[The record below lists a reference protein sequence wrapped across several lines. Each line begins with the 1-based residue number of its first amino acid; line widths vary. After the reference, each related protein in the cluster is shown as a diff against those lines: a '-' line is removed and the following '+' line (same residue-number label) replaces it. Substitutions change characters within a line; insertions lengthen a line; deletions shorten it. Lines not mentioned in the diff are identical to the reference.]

1 MMPTLPPKGQTPGN
15 SAAAKDPNGPG
26 RPGTGR
32 ATWHR
37 WANAPTLV
45 WLLAI
50 AVLSGIHR
58 GIPASGWLLTHLAL
72 LGAATNA
79 IMVYSWHFAE
89 ALLRLPVPSRR
100 ALAARLVLLNVGA
113 AAAMGGV
120 VGQAWL
126 AAVAGAA
133 AVGAAAGWHGI
144 ALLLRVRRA
153 LPSRFASTLRYY
165 LAACALLPFGAAAGA
180 LLALPGM
187 DDAGDLHPR
196 LLLAH
201 ESVNVLGWVGLSVLG
216 TLVTLFPTM
225 LRTRADDA
233 AEPTSRRALW
243 ALLAGVG
250 LAAVGALAGLRPLAA
265 VGVLVYLGGVVVSA
279 VPLARAVR
287 SKPPVTFAPLSA
299 LASLLWL
306 IGALGRLAWLCA
318 TAPDWDSLHMALA
331 DLTPALAAGFAAQV
345 LLGALSYLLPVVFG
359 GGPSVV
365 RRRTDMLD
373 AAAWFRV
380 VLANGALALYLLP
393 VPSTV
398 RVAAAVA
405 GLVALAAFIWLA
417 ARAWFSR
424 PRPEDQ
430 PRHPAGSGPIAVG
443 ASVRSRL
450 GSGAVGLAVLLAA
463 VVSGVAADPSVLPVA
478 GGGSPVAAT
487 AAGAVGAKGGSG
499 VVPTG
504 HTTTVEVAMSGMRF
518 VPDTV
523 TVPAGDRLVIELA
536 NKDQTP
542 HDLVLATGQDSGRIY
557 PGKDGQLDAGVMG
570 ASVDGWCSV
579 VGHKQMGMV
588 FRVNVSGAQSSA
600 GPSTPQAGAM
610 DMPGMQH
617 AAPASPGATDSSAP
631 SAAAPHTPYPA
642 DLPPV
647 PASTTHKVTLTVR
660 DTVTEVAPGV
670 EQTLWTYNG
679 TAPGPVLHGRVGD
692 TFEVTLINDASAG
705 HSIDFHAGALAPD
718 GPMRTIDPGQQ
729 LTYTFTATQPGIW
742 MYHCSTMPMSLH
754 IANGMFGAVVI
765 DPPDAPPVDHEFV
778 LVQSE
783 QYHGAAANGVP
794 GIAGLDAVSA
804 KIAAGT
810 PDAVVFNGY
819 PNQYDAAPL
828 AVRAGE
834 RVRVWVLDAGPGRAT
849 SFHVVGAQFSA
860 VWAEGAY
867 RLAPGAGGAQT
878 GGSQAMD
885 LAPAQGGFVDLTF
898 PAAGHYPFVSH
909 YMVDAE
915 RGAHGVF
922 DVAAAK

>member
-1 MMPTLPPKGQTPGN
+1 MTPRIGPSPSLPSLRPGPGRPAAGGT
-15 SAAAKDPNGPG
+15 SAGGPG

-32 ATWHR
+32 AAWHR
-37 WANAPTLV
+37 WANAPTLA
-45 WLLAI
+45 WLAAI
-50 AVLSGIHR
+50 AVLAGIHR

-79 IMVYSWHFAE
+79 ILVYSWHFAE
-89 ALLRLPVPSRR
+89 ALLRLPVPSRKS
-100 ALAARLVLLNVGA
+100 LAARIVLLNAGA
-113 AAAMGGV
+113 AAAMAGV
-120 VGQAWL
+120 VTAVWP
-126 AAVAGAA
+126 AAVIGAA
-133 AVGAAAGWHGI
+133 AVGVAAGWQGI
-144 ALLLRVRRA
+144 ALLLRLRRA

-180 LLALPGM
+180 LLALPGA
-187 DDAGDLHPR
+187 DDGGDLHPR

-201 ESVNVLGWVGLSVLG
+201 ESINVLGWVGLSVLG
-216 TLVTLFPTM
+216 TLVTLLPTM
-225 LRTRADDA
+225 LRTRAHET
-233 AEPTSRRALW
+233 AEPTARRALW
-243 ALLAGVG
+243 ILLAGV
-250 LAAVGALAGLRPLAA
+250 AAAAGGALAGNRLVVAA
-265 VGVLVYLGGVVVSA
+265 GALVYLGGVLVSA
-279 VPLARAVR
+279 VPLALAVR
-287 SKPPVTFAPLSA
+287 SRPPVAFAPLSA
-299 LASLLWL
+299 VASLLWL
-306 IGALGRLAWLCA
+306 TGALVRLVWLCA
-318 TAPDWDSLHMALA
+318 TAPDWEALHLALG
-331 DLTPALAAGFAAQV
+331 DLTPTLAAGFAAQV
-345 LLGALSYLLPVVFG
+345 LLGALSYLLPVVLG

-373 AAAWFRV
+373 AGAWFRV
-380 VLANGALALYLLP
+380 VLANGALALYMLP

-405 GLVALAAFIWLA
+405 GLLALIAFVWLA
-417 ARAWFSR
+417 ARAVLSR

-430 PRHPAGSGPIAVG
+430 EKHPAGSGPIAVG

-463 VVSGVAADPSVLPVA
+463 VLSGVAADPSVLPTA
-478 GGGSPVAAT
+478 AGGSPATGAAAT
-487 AAGAVGAKGGSG
+487 AGGTG
-499 VVPTG
+499 VVPSG

-518 VPDTV
+518 VPDAV
-523 TVPAGDRLVIELA
+523 AVPAGDRLVIKLT

-557 PGKDGQLDAGVMG
+557 PGQGGQLDAGVMTG
-570 ASVDGWCSV
+570 SANGWCSV

-588 FRVNVSGAQSSA
+588 FRVNVTGSQPAAAPAA
-600 GPSTPQAGAM
+600 GM

-617 AAPASPGATDSSAP
+617 TAASASP
-631 SAAAPHTPYPA
+631 SAASPPSPHAPYPA
-642 DLPPV
+642 ALPAAEAGTV
-647 PASTTHKVTLTVR
+647 HKVTLTVR

-692 TFEVTLINDASAG
+692 RFEVTLVNNASAG

-718 GPMRTIDPGQQ
+718 GPMRTIDPGQS
-729 LTYTFTATQPGIW
+729 LIYAFTANQPGIW

-765 DPPDAPPVDHEFV
+765 DPRDEPPVDHEFV

-783 QYHGAAANGVP
+783 QYRGAAANGIP
-794 GIAGLDAVSA
+794 GIADPDAVSA
-804 KIAAGT
+804 KITAAT

-819 PNQYDAAPL
+819 PSQYDAAPL
-828 AVRAGE
+828 AVRVGE
-834 RVRVWVLDAGPGRAT
+834 RVRVWVLDAGPSHAT

-860 VWAEGAY
+860 AWAEGAY
-867 RLAPGAGGAQT
+867 RLAPAAGAAQAGA
-878 GGSQAMD
+878 SQALD

-898 PAAGHYPFVSH
+898 HEAGHYPFVSH

-922 DVAAAK
+922 DVAAAR

>member
-1 MMPTLPPKGQTPGN
+1 MMPSLPPKGPKPGG
-15 SAAAKDPNGPG
+15 SGLSIGSGPAG

-50 AVLSGIHR
+50 ALLAGVHR
-58 GIPASGWLLTHLAL
+58 GIPASEWLLTHLAL

-79 IMVYSWHFAE
+79 IIVYSWHFAE

-100 ALAARLVLLNVGA
+100 AVAVRIVLLNAGA
-113 AAAMGGV
+113 AAAMAGV
-120 VGQAWL
+120 VSGYWPAS
-126 AAVAGAA
+126 VSGAA
-133 AVGAAAGWHGI
+133 AVGLAAGWHGI
-144 ALLLRVRRA
+144 ALLVRVRRA

-165 LAACALLPFGAAAGA
+165 LAASALLPFGAAAGA
-180 LLALPGM
+180 LLALPGIEA
-187 DDAGDLHPR
+187 DGDLHAR

-216 TLVTLFPTM
+216 TLVTLLPTM

-233 AEPTSRRALW
+233 AEPTARRALW
-243 ALLAGVG
+243 FLLAGVLG
-250 LAAVGALAGLRPLAA
+250 AAGGALAGERLVVAA
-265 VGVLVYLGGVVVSA
+265 GILTYLIGVLVSA
-279 VPLARAVR
+279 VPLAHAVR
-287 SKPPVTFAPLSA
+287 SKPPVAFAPLSA
-299 LASLLWL
+299 VASLLWL
-306 IGALGRLAWLCA
+306 IGALARLLWIIA
-318 TAPDWDSLHMALA
+318 TAPGWDALHMALG

-365 RRRTDMLD
+365 RRRTEMLD
-373 AAAWFRV
+373 AGAWLRV

-393 VPSTV
+393 VPSAV

-405 GLVALAAFIWLA
+405 GLLALIAFVWLA
-417 ARAWFSR
+417 LRAFLSR

-430 PRHPAGSGPIAVG
+430 ERHPAGSGPIAVG

-450 GSGAVGLAVLLAA
+450 GSGAVGLAVLLTA
-463 VVSGVAADPSVLPVA
+463 VVAGVAADPSVIPA
-478 GGGSPVAAT
+478 AAGGSPVAA
-487 AAGAVGAKGGSG
+487 AAGAAGARGGSG

-504 HTTTVEVAMSGMRF
+504 HTTTVDVAMSGMRF

-523 TVPAGDRLVIELA
+523 TVPAGDRLVITLA
-536 NKDQTP
+536 NKDQTS

-557 PGKDGQLDAGVMG
+557 PGQGGQLDAGVMG

-579 VGHKQMGMV
+579 VGHKQMGMM
-588 FRVNVSGAQSSA
+588 FRVNVTGSQGATA
-600 GPSTPQAGAM
+600 PSTPQAGGAM
-610 DMPGMQH
+610 DMPGMQQ
-617 AAPASPGATDSSAP
+617 AASASPGAPAHAS
-631 SAAAPHTPYPA
+631 AAPHTTYPA
-642 DLPPV
+642 DLPAV
-647 PASTTHKVTLTVR
+647 PAGTTHKVTLTVR

-670 EQTLWTYNG
+670 TQTLWTYNG
-679 TAPGPVLHGRVGD
+679 TAPGPVLHGHVGD
-692 TFEVTLINDASAG
+692 TFEVTLVNDATTG
-705 HSIDFHAGALAPD
+705 HSIDFHAGTLAPD
-718 GPMRTIDPGQQ
+718 GPMRTVDPGQQ
-729 LTYTFTATQPGIW
+729 LTYTFKATQPGIW
-742 MYHCSTMPMSLH
+742 MYHCSTVPMSLH

-765 DPPDAPPVDHEFV
+765 DPPDAPAADHEFV

-783 QYHGAAANGVP
+783 QYRGAQGA
-794 GIAGLDAVSA
+794 IADLDAVSA
-804 KIAAGT
+804 KITAGT

-834 RVRVWVLDAGPGRAT
+834 RVRVWVLDAGLNRAT

-867 RLAPGAGGAQT
+867 RLAPGANGAQS
-878 GGSQAMD
+878 GASQAMD

-898 PAAGHYPFVSH
+898 PEAGNYPFVSH

-922 DVAAAK
+922 AVAAAR

>member
-1 MMPTLPPKGQTPGN
+1 MM
-15 SAAAKDPNGPG
+15 AAVPPNGAHPVSGPDRG
-26 RPGTGR
+26 RLGTGR
-32 ATWHR
+32 AAWHR

-50 AVLSGIHR
+50 AALSGVHR
-58 GIPASGWLLTHLAL
+58 GVPASGWLLTHLAL

-100 ALAARLVLLNVGA
+100 ALAARLALLNAGA
-113 AAAMGGV
+113 AAAMAGVAGGV
-120 VGQAWL
+120 WPVVVG
-126 AAVAGAA
+126 GAA
-133 AVGAAAGWHGI
+133 AVGTAAAWHGI
-144 ALLLRVRRA
+144 ALLRRVRCA

-180 LLALPGM
+180 LLALPGL
-187 DDAGDLHPR
+187 DRAGDLHPR

-201 ESVNVLGWVGLSVLG
+201 ESVNVLGWLGLSVLG
-216 TLVTLFPTM
+216 TLVTLLPTM
-225 LRTRADDA
+225 LRTRADGS

-243 ALLAGVG
+243 ALVAGVG
-250 LAAVGALAGLRPLAA
+250 LVAGGALAGVRALAA
-265 VGVLVYLGGVVVSA
+265 VGVLVYLTGVAVSA

-287 SKPPVTFAPLSA
+287 RKPPVAFAPLSA

-306 IGALGRLAWLCA
+306 VGALVRLAWLCA
-318 TAPDWDSLHMALA
+318 IAPDWESLHMALG

-365 RRRTDMLD
+365 RRRTDLLD
-373 AAAWFRV
+373 GAAWFRV

-393 VPSTV
+393 VPSRV

-405 GLVALAAFIWLA
+405 GLVALAAFLWLA
-417 ARAWFSR
+417 GRAWFSR
-424 PRPEDQ
+424 PRSEDR
-430 PRHPAGSGPIAVG
+430 PRYPAGSGPISVG

-450 GSGAVGLAVLLAA
+450 GSGAVGLAVLLA
-463 VVSGVAADPSVLPVA
+463 VVVAGVAADPSVLPAA
-478 GGGSPVAAT
+478 GGGSPVAAA
-487 AAGAVGAKGGSG
+487 AAGAAGAGGGGG

-523 TVPAGDRLVIELA
+523 TVPAGDRLVITLA

-542 HDLVLATGQDSGRIY
+542 HDLVLATGKDSGRIY
-557 PGKDGQLDAGVMG
+557 PGQGGQLDAGVMD
-570 ASVDGWCSV
+570 APVDGWCSV
-579 VGHKQMGMV
+579 VGHRQMGMV
-588 FRVNVSGAQSSA
+588 FRVNVTGAQAS
-600 GPSTPQAGAM
+600 GVPQAGAM
-610 DMPGMQH
+610 DMPGMQP
-617 AAPASPGATDSSAP
+617 PASAPPGA
-631 SAAAPHTPYPA
+631 AAAPHTPYPA
-642 DLPPV
+642 GLPSV
-647 PASTTHKVTLTVR
+647 PAGTTHEMTLTVR

-670 EQTLWTYNG
+670 AQTLWTYNG
-679 TAPGPVLHGRVGD
+679 TAPGPVLRGRVGD
-692 TFEVTLINDASAG
+692 TFVVTLVNDASAG

-729 LTYTFTATQPGIW
+729 LTYTFRANQPGIW
-742 MYHCSTMPMSLH
+742 MYHCSAMPMSLH

-765 DPPDAPPVDHEFV
+765 DPPDAPAVDQEFV

-783 QYHGAAANGVP
+783 QYRGAAGHGAP
-794 GIAGLDAVSA
+794 GIADSA
-804 KIAAGT
+804 KITAGT

-834 RVRVWVLDAGPGRAT
+834 RVRVWVLDAGPDRAT
-849 SFHVVGAQFSA
+849 SFHVVGAQFST

-867 RLAPGAGGAQT
+867 RLAPGPDGAQT
-878 GGSQAMD
+878 GASQALD
-885 LAPAQGGFVDLTF
+885 LAPAQGGFVDLAF
-898 PAAGHYPFVSH
+898 PEAGHYPFVSH

-922 DVAAAK
+922 DVAAAQ

>member
-1 MMPTLPPKGQTPGN
+1 MPSLPPKGLKPASG
-15 SAAAKDPNGPG
+15 SGPAG

-32 ATWHR
+32 AWWHR
-37 WANAPTLV
+37 WANAPTLA

-50 AVLSGIHR
+50 AVLAGIHR
-58 GIPASGWLLTHLAL
+58 GIPASGWLLTHLAF

-79 IMVYSWHFAE
+79 IVVYSWHFAE

-100 ALAARLVLLNVGA
+100 AVAVRIVLLNAGA
-113 AAAMGGV
+113 TAAMAGV
-120 VGQAWL
+120 VSGFWPAS
-126 AAVAGAA
+126 VTGAA
-133 AVGAAAGWHGI
+133 AVGLAAGWHGV
-144 ALLLRVRRA
+144 ALLVRVRRA

-180 LLALPGM
+180 VLALPGA
-187 DDAGDLHPR
+187 DDGELHAR

-216 TLVTLFPTM
+216 TLVTLLPTM

-233 AEPTSRRALW
+233 AEPTARRALW
-243 ALLAGVG
+243 FLLAGVLG
-250 LAAVGALAGLRPLAA
+250 AAAGALAGQRLVVAAGLLAYLI
-265 VGVLVYLGGVVVSA
+265 GVLVSA

-287 SKPPVTFAPLSA
+287 SKPPVAFAPLSA
-299 LASLLWL
+299 VASLLWL
-306 IGALGRLAWLCA
+306 IGALSWLLWITA
-318 TAPDWDSLHMALA
+318 AAPDWDALHLALA

-365 RRRTDMLD
+365 RRRTEMLD
-373 AAAWFRV
+373 AGAWLRV

-393 VPSTV
+393 VPSAV

-405 GLVALAAFIWLA
+405 GLLALIAFVWLA
-417 ARAWFSR
+417 LRAFLTR
-424 PRPEDQ
+424 PRAEDQ
-430 PRHPAGSGPIAVG
+430 ERHPAGSGPIAVG
-443 ASVRSRL
+443 ATVRSRL

-463 VVSGVAADPSVLPVA
+463 VVAGVAADPSVIPA
-478 GGGSPVAAT
+478 AAGGSPAA
-487 AAGAVGAKGGSG
+487 AAGAVGAKGGGG

-504 HTTTVEVAMSGMRF
+504 HTTTVEVVMSGMRF
-518 VPDTV
+518 VPDNV
-523 TVPAGDRLVIELA
+523 SVPVGDRLVISLT

-542 HDLVLATGQDSGRIY
+542 HDLVLATGQDSSRVY
-557 PGKDGQLDAGVMG
+557 PGQNGRLDAGVMG

-588 FRVNVSGAQSSA
+588 FRVNVTGAQGGA
-600 GPSTPQAGAM
+600 APSTPQAM

-617 AAPASPGATDSSAP
+617 AATASPGAPANAST
-631 SAAAPHTPYPA
+631 APHTPYPA
-642 DLPPV
+642 DLPAV
-647 PASTTHKVTLTVR
+647 PAGTTHKVTLTVR
-660 DTVTEVAPGV
+660 DTVAEVAPGV
-670 EQTLWTYNG
+670 TQTLWTYNG

-692 TFEVTLINDASAG
+692 TFEVTLVNDASTG
-705 HSIDFHAGALAPD
+705 HSIDFHAGTIAPD

-729 LTYTFTATQPGIW
+729 LTYTFTAAQPGIW

-783 QYHGAAANGVP
+783 QYRGAAASGVP

-804 KIAAGT
+804 KITAGT

-828 AVRAGE
+828 AVRAGD
-834 RVRVWVLDAGPGRAT
+834 RVRVWVLDAGPDRAT
-849 SFHVVGAQFSA
+849 SFHVVGAQFGA
-860 VWAEGAY
+860 VWSEGAY
-867 RLAPGAGGAQT
+867 RLALGAGGAQS
-878 GGSQAMD
+878 GASQAMD

-898 PAAGHYPFVSH
+898 PEAGNYPFVSH

-922 DVAAAK
+922 AVAAAR

>member
-1 MMPTLPPKGQTPGN
+1 MIPTVPPRGA
-15 SAAAKDPNGPG
+15 SAAPVPG

-58 GIPASGWLLTHLAL
+58 GVPAAGWLLTHLAL

-100 ALAARLVLLNVGA
+100 ALAARLALLNLGA
-113 AAAMGGV
+113 AVAMAGV
-120 VGQAWL
+120 VGQMWPAT
-126 AAVAGAA
+126 VAGAA

-165 LAACALLPFGAAAGA
+165 LAACALLPLGAAAGA
-180 LLALPGM
+180 LLALPGLE
-187 DDAGDLHPR
+187 DAGDLHPR

-250 LAAVGALAGLRPLAA
+250 LAAVGALVGVRPLAA
-265 VGVLVYLGGVVVSA
+265 AGVLLYLSGVVVSA
-279 VPLARAVR
+279 IPLARAVR
-287 SKPPVTFAPLSA
+287 SKPPVAFAPLSA

-306 IGALGRLAWLCA
+306 AGALVRLAWLCA
-318 TAPDWDSLHMALA
+318 TAPDWESLHAALA
-331 DLTPALAAGFAAQV
+331 DLTPALAVGFAAQV

-359 GGPSVV
+359 GGPAVV

-373 AAAWFRV
+373 GAAWFRV

-405 GLVALAAFIWLA
+405 GLAALAAFLWLA
-417 ARAWFSR
+417 GRAWFSR

-430 PRHPAGSGPIAVG
+430 PRYPAGSGPIAVG

-450 GSGAVGLAVLLAA
+450 GSGAVGLAVLLTA
-463 VVSGVAADPSVLPVA
+463 VVSGVAADPSVLPAA
-478 GGGSPVAAT
+478 GGGSPVAAE
-487 AAGAVGAKGGSG
+487 AAGAAGADGGTG

-504 HTTTVEVAMSGMRF
+504 HTTTVDVAMSGMRF

-523 TVPAGDRLVIELA
+523 AVPAGDRLIIRLS

-542 HDLVLATGQDSGRIY
+542 HDLVLATGQDSGRVY
-557 PGKDGQLDAGVMG
+557 PGQGGQLDAGVMA

-588 FRVNVSGAQSSA
+588 FRVNVTGTA
-600 GPSTPQAGAM
+600 GPGAPQAGTM

-617 AAPASPGATDSSAP
+617 AAASSAAAAPASPGASAG
-631 SAAAPHTPYPA
+631 AHTPYPA

-647 PASTTHKVTLTVR
+647 PEGTTHKVTLTVR

-692 TFEVTLINDASAG
+692 TFEVTLVNDASAG
-705 HSIDFHAGALAPD
+705 HSIDFHAGSLAPD

-729 LTYTFTATQPGIW
+729 LTYTFRATQPGIW

-783 QYHGAAANGVP
+783 QYRGAAAADGAP
-794 GIAGLDAVSA
+794 GIADSA
-804 KIAAGT
+804 KIAAGA

-834 RVRVWVLDAGPGRAT
+834 RVRVWVLDAGPDRAT

-867 RLAPGAGGAQT
+867 RLAPGADGGQA
-878 GGSQAMD
+878 GASQAMD

-898 PAAGHYPFVSH
+898 PQAGHYPFVSH

-922 DVAAAK
+922 EAGAAK

>member
-1 MMPTLPPKGQTPGN
+1 MPQIGSAPSKPG
-15 SAAAKDPNGPG
+15 PRPGTG

-32 ATWHR
+32 AVWHR
-37 WANAPTLV
+37 WANAPTLL
-45 WLLAI
+45 WLAVI
-50 AVLSGIHR
+50 AVLAGIHR

-79 IMVYSWHFAE
+79 ILVYSWHFAE

-100 ALAARLVLLNVGA
+100 ALAARIVLLNTGA
-113 AAAMGGV
+113 ASAMAGV
-120 VGQAWL
+120 VFSVWP

-133 AVGAAAGWHGI
+133 AVGGAAAWHGG
-144 ALLLRVRRA
+144 ALLLRLRRA

-180 LLALPGM
+180 LLALPGT
-187 DDAGDLHPR
+187 DDGGDLHAR

-201 ESVNVLGWVGLSVLG
+201 ESINVLGWVGLSVLG
-216 TLVTLFPTM
+216 TLVTLLPTM
-225 LRTRADDA
+225 LRTRADDS

-243 ALLAGVG
+243 VLLAGV
-250 LAAVGALAGLRPLAA
+250 AAAALGALAGNRLVAA
-265 VGVLVYLGGVVVSA
+265 AGVLAFLSGVLVSA

-287 SKPPVTFAPLSA
+287 SRPPVAFAPLSA
-299 LASLLWL
+299 VASLLWL
-306 IGALGRLAWLCA
+306 VGSLARLAWICV
-318 TAPDWDSLHMALA
+318 TAPGWDALHMSLA

-345 LLGALSYLLPVVFG
+345 LLGALSYLLPVVLG

-365 RRRTDMLD
+365 RRRTDILD
-373 AAAWFRV
+373 GGAWLRV

-398 RVAAAVA
+398 RVAAAVV
-405 GLVALAAFIWLA
+405 GLLVLIAFVWLA
-417 ARAWFSR
+417 GRAVLSR

-430 PRHPAGSGPIAVG
+430 EKHPAGSGPIAVG

-463 VVSGVAADPSVLPVA
+463 VVSGVAADPSVLPA
-478 GGGSPVAAT
+478 AAGGSPIAAT
-487 AAGAVGAKGGSG
+487 AGAAGARG
-499 VVPTG
+499 VVATG
-504 HTTTVEVAMSGMRF
+504 HTTTVEVTMSGMRF

-523 TVPAGDRLVIELA
+523 TVPAGDRLVVKLS

-542 HDLVLATGQDSGRIY
+542 HDLVLATGQDSGRVY
-557 PGKDGQLDAGVMG
+557 PGQGGELDAGVMG

-588 FRVNVSGAQSSA
+588 FRVNVTGGTQSSA
-600 GPSTPQAGAM
+600 AAAPAPGGM

-617 AAPASPGATDSSAP
+617 AAASPSST
-631 SAAAPHTPYPA
+631 AAAPHTPYPVA
-642 DLPPV
+642 LS
-647 PASTTHKVTLTVR
+647 PAEAGTVHKVTLTVR

-692 TFEVTLINDASAG
+692 TFEVTLVNDASAG

-729 LTYTFTATQPGIW
+729 LTYTFRATQPGIW

-778 LVQSE
+778 LAQSE
-783 QYHGAAANGVP
+783 QYRGANANGVP
-794 GIAGLDAVSA
+794 GIADST
-804 KIAAGT
+804 KITAGT

-819 PNQYDAAPL
+819 PNQYDSAPL
-828 AVRAGE
+828 AVKAGE
-834 RVRVWVLDAGPGRAT
+834 RVRVWVLDAGPDRAT

-867 RLAPGAGGAQT
+867 RLAPAPGGTQT
-878 GGSQAMD
+878 GASQALD

-898 PAAGHYPFVSH
+898 PEAGHYPFVSH

-922 DVAAAK
+922 DVAAK